1 MMVSLFQKSGVA
13 NRWRRPDLTVTQRR
27 RPQRFAL
34 SLPSAVPFR
43 PPTKNRTL
51 PPSGPSLG
59 GHHTQAYP
67 STKSGAD
74 AVTFWQRFGFQIELS
89 RGSRSRRNSR
99 LLQGTAV
106 TMGKTHRSGDACPM
120 PRKQTESIRHAACS
134 LHRALQGGNSGAMA
148 VCNPADWSGNQAP
161 LDEPQRW
168 IRGARAILR

>member
-13 NRWRRPDLTVTQRR
+13 NRWRWPDLTVTQQQ

-34 SLPSAVPFR
+34 SLPSAVR
-43 PPTKNRTL
+43 PKPPIKNRTL

-59 GHHTQAYP
+59 EHHTQAYP
-67 STKSGAD
+67 KTKSGAD
-74 AVTFWQRFGFQIELS
+74 AVTFWQRFGFRIELS
-89 RGSRSRRNSR
+89 RGSRSRRNPR
-99 LLQGTAV
+99 LLQGTAF
-106 TMGKTHRSGDACPM
+106 TMGKTHRPATPARCLANK
-120 PRKQTESIRHAACS
+120 R
-134 LHRALQGGNSGAMA
+134 RAYGMRLVLYTVLSKGGNSGAT

>member
-13 NRWRRPDLTVTQRR
+13 NRWRRPDLTVMQRR

-67 STKSGAD
+67 RTKSGAD

-106 TMGKTHRSGDACPM
+106 TMGKTHRSGDACPA
-120 PRKQTESIRHAACS
+120 RCLANKR
-134 LHRALQGGNSGAMA
+134 RAYGMRLVLYTALSKGEILA
-148 VCNPADWSGNQAP
+148 
-161 LDEPQRW
+161 RW
-168 IRGARAILR
+168 LSAILRIGQAIRRP